1 MGRNHRLH
9 QQVSQ
14 YRQQAEVLTQQLGLM
29 LWRTE
34 ETDLADGLELDSDSA
49 LGDLASVIE
58 VVQSDME
65 ELLIERDHYQQELE
79 QTVAERTRELQQ
91 AKEEAEVAQ
100 SEAKPIAN
108 RSRAITSPIRVS
120 QPGQEPIPV
129 AYES

>member
-1 MGRNHRLH
+1 
-9 QQVSQ
+9 
-14 YRQQAEVLTQQLGLM
+14 M

-120 QPGQEPIPV
+120 QPSQEPIPV